1 MTAIIPKE
9 ILKLHKLFKNQGFE
23 LFLVGGSIRDFK
35 KGETPKDYDLSTD
48 ALPDTIISILAKNG
62 YEYNLQG
69 RSFGVIVVYTQ
80 DGDFEIATF
89 REDITQGRKPEVR
102 VGATIE
108 DDCFRRDFTVNSM
121 FYDISKDK
129 IIDITGQGIND
140 LENNIISFVG
150 NANERIKEDKLRI
163 LRAFR
168 FCARY
173 NGTCSVATKEALLKN
188 NSLKGVSKE
197 RVFTDEILKAKKQ
210 CGENFYLYIN
220 MLSDYNMWKEIF
232 SEFNTINIHIEKQ
245 KEYDIVLILA
255 NVLKNND
262 GVSNGKRIVKIE
274 DLLTVKEKMPIEY
287 TSKIGFLIRFIKDF
301 KADDVFLWYKD
312 FMRCGLSKKQ
322 LKQWLYNNT
331 VSTYYTKFIYYE
343 PVYTSIQIMDLLGIP
358 HTDGKPDDPKL
369 GKAIGDTMKE
379 KEAERYAA
387 LIR

>member
-1 MTAIIPKE
+1 MKAIIPKE

-173 NGTCSVATKEALLKN
+173 NGTFSVATKEALLKN

-232 SEFNTINIHIEKQ
+232 SEFNCIFFEQ
-245 KEYDIVLILA
+245 GYDQSGF
-255 NVLKNND
+255 KWQ
-262 GVSNGKRIVKIE
+262 VK
-274 DLLTVKEKMPIEY
+274 
-287 TSKIGFLIRFIKDF
+287 
-301 KADDVFLWYKD
+301 
-312 FMRCGLSKKQ
+312 
-322 LKQWLYNNT
+322 
-331 VSTYYTKFIYYE
+331 
-343 PVYTSIQIMDLLGIP
+343 
-358 HTDGKPDDPKL
+358 
-369 GKAIGDTMKE
+369 
-379 KEAERYAA
+379 
-387 LIR
+387 